1 MIQNLLLQLSG
12 NLAHSLLSI
21 LFPEVDEK
29 RCTIEAITQEEE
41 WESVVFKFNDSKRY
55 RRIVGSIAGSC
66 LVAVTPL
73 IASADAAA
81 CLTALDIVEV
91 TFISTFY

>member
-1 MIQNLLLQLSG
+1 M
-12 NLAHSLLSI
+12 
-21 LFPEVDEK
+21 
-29 RCTIEAITQEEE
+29 
-41 WESVVFKFNDSKRY
+41 ESVVFKFNDSKRY

-81 CLTALDIVEV
+81 CSIALDIVEV
-91 TFISTFY
+91 STFISTITKLCPTLTSCNVFLKIRSN